1 VDAARRQCVQRESA
15 DVVVVGEHHDLK
27 AVGQLVQLRKT
38 GSGAAVVERH
48 RCQTGDIPG
57 RNSVGMRLGYFAGA
71 MVGNT
76 SEARARVWLSIS
88 KLSRAPLAVAPSPVV
103 GSSRAVMVM

>member
-1 VDAARRQCVQRESA
+1 VRVDAARRQCVQRESA
-15 DVVVVGEHHDLK
+15 DVVVVGEHHDH
-27 AVGQLVQLRKT
+27 VGRLVQQRKT
-38 GSGAAVVERH
+38 GSGTAVVERH

-57 RNSVGMRLGYFAGA
+57 RHSVGMRPGYFAGA

-76 SEARARVWLSIS
+76 SEARAMVWLSIS